1 MKRSPLRRNK
11 PLRSSGQPEA
21 RTEPARDPDNA
32 RAWRQRSKRLSPRNA
47 KRAAERRE
55 RDFGD
60 DARVAAIK
68 RMRCMC
74 TRAPKRHPECT
85 GGYSEPS
92 HVRHSRGAGG
102 TNDDI
107 GPHSSGCHRAWHQ
120 HGLETYLAAIGWTDD
135 DLEAELARVNAW
147 LEGADS
153 MPA

>member
-1 MKRSPLRRNK
+1 MPLRRKK
-11 PLRSSGQPEA
+11 PLGPGTKS
-21 RTEPARDPDNA
+21 EPTRDPEKA
-32 RAWRQRSKRLSPRNA
+32 RAWRSRSRPIRPRNA

-60 DARVAAIK
+60 DARVDSIK

-102 TNDDI
+102 TKDDI
-107 GPHSSGCHRAWHQ
+107 APQSTGCHRAWHQ
-120 HGLETYLAAIGWTDD
+120 HGRETYLAKIGWTEA
-135 DLEAELARVNAW
+135 DLEAELALVNAW
-147 LEGADS
+147 LAGADA